1 MFKQLLSVLLESRCE
16 FCQRTTGDSRW
27 ECLCKYCFQQLS
39 SHQFSPSDRAAWAMP
54 NRLKLDQTQA
64 VFAWGMYD
72 GQLKRAIALMKYHQ
86 KPEICNLLGTLLGTA
101 WLDSKPTK
109 LPNKITVVPIPLHHK
124 KQQARGFNQAEVMA
138 KSFCQIT
145 GYELNTL
152 ALIRIR
158 ETEAMFNLESSAARA
173 KNIQGA
179 LQVGK
184 KLPKYPVLLLDDVH
198 TTGTT
203 VQESIKVLQQKKI
216 EVIGV
221 VVAAKAGNR
230 DRH

>member
-27 ECLCKYCFQQLS
+27 SCLCKYCFQQLS
-39 SHQFSPSDRAAWAMP
+39 SHQLSKSD
-54 NRLKLDQTQA
+54 RLKLYQTQA
-64 VFAWGMYD
+64 IFSWGLYD

-109 LPNKITVVPIPLHHK
+109 LPTKITLVPIPLHHK

-158 ETEAMFNLESSAARA
+158 ETEAMFNLENSAARA

-179 LQVGK
+179 LRVGK

-221 VVAAKAGNR
+221 VVAAKASR
-230 DRH
+230 

>member
-1 MFKQLLSVLLESRCE
+1 MFKQLLSVFLQSRCE
-16 FCQRTTGDSRW
+16 FCQRTTVDSRW

-39 SHQFSPSDRAAWAMP
+39 SHQLAKSDRF
-54 NRLKLDQTQA
+54 KLDQAQA
-64 VFAWGMYD
+64 IFAWGRYD

-86 KPEICNLLGTLLGTA
+86 KPEICTLLGTLLGTA
-101 WLDSKPTK
+101 WLEHQPIK
-109 LPNKITVVPIPLHHK
+109 LPSKITVVPIPLHHK
-124 KQQARGFNQAEVMA
+124 KQQSRGFNQAEVMA
-138 KSFCQIT
+138 RSFCQIT

-179 LQVGK
+179 LQIGK

-203 VQESIKVLQQKKI
+203 VQESIRVLQQKKV

-221 VVAAKAGNR
+221 AVAAKAGR
-230 DRH
+230 